1 MENGSRALIMAAE
14 ILIAIMVL
22 GLFAATVLIF
32 GRFSKS
38 VHKQMTDTQIG
49 AFNQN
54 FFKLDNRIDITAQ
67 EIATVI
73 NFAKTQ
79 NDKNGLSFNDKEE
92 SIFYINVFIDGKSYF
107 SKDMGMNETI
117 YNDKK
122 LFQNKLNEFLNEN
135 NLNYYSCDSEYY
147 SRTRTLD
154 KDNKYLISV
163 SRKNGDIV
171 LNDKTKLISS
181 INFSKVDIVGQTA
194 LIPTTYDVIN
204 KDSFSIEYVN

>member
-117 YNDKK
+117 YN
-122 LFQNKLNEFLNEN
+122 
-135 NLNYYSCDSEYY
+135 YYSCDSEYY